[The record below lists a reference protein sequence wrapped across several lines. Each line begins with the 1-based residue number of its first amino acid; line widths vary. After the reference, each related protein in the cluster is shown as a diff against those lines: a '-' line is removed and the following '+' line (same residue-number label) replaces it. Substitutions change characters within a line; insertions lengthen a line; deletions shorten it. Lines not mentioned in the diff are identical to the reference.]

1 MPGIFNQKLIT
12 MKRILL
18 LAALITIFGWMGCS
32 KKSSTIPI
40 IDDMDST
47 AILIYSGKFTSG
59 PYGTTMGIASIE
71 KVNDQWQLRLDSFL
85 VSNGPD
91 LKVYL
96 SKEQQPIS
104 FISLGSLRSTSG
116 NQVYPIAGM
125 PDLSLY
131 KYALVHCE
139 KYNHLFGWALLE
151 MK

>member
-1 MPGIFNQKLIT
+1 MKNLLI
-12 MKRILL
+12 ILGV
-18 LAALITIFGWMGCS
+18 ITSIGLTACT
-32 KKSSTIPI
+32 KKAPATPI

-47 AILIYSGKFTSG
+47 AMVLYSGRFMNG
-59 PYGTTMGIASIE
+59 PYGVTMGTARMEEVSG
-71 KVNDQWQLRLDSFL
+71 KWQLRLDSFI

-96 SKEQQPIS
+96 AREQQPVN

-116 NQVYPIAGM
+116 SQVYAVNGM
-125 PDLSLY
+125 PDLSSY
-131 KYALVHCE
+131 KYALIHCE